1 MQRVRSRY
9 IDLKVAAGFAADAGT
24 YGFQIGSLFIG
35 ATCVGRLCFTYWGP
49 DATFDPHHLRI
60 MAQVENV
67 SEIFR
72 ILTRFVSA
80 HAKRPPQAD
89 SGFLQVV
96 VIENASAISFCSYPV
111 DLCAESFPMNAND
124 LSPADPTQRVRNFP
138 DRDFWPNEPRF
149 KAERVIHPQN
159 RHESG
164 VR

>member
-80 HAKRPPQAD
+80 HAKRPPQ
-89 SGFLQVV
+89 SGLVQVAFWEV
-96 VIENASAISFCSYPV
+96 DDWPAKRAKDRRSGRNTASLDIE
-111 DLCAESFPMNAND
+111 LRFPER
-124 LSPADPTQRVRNFP
+124 LSPGRRRSPGRVV
-138 DRDFWPNEPRF
+138 
-149 KAERVIHPQN
+149 A
-159 RHESG
+159 
-164 VR
+164 